1 MKIKI
6 LALSALMTLAVT
18 SVFAQTNTTTTTTGG
33 SMQGMMMPSMDDQDY
48 GDWKATWMKLK
59 TTPAGATSSMKMLA
73 MEPQF
78 RDEYDAKVFKHL
90 VKMTMAEHQCPHRQY
105 DMAQPIMSPDAK
117 WMHVEMKLN
126 AYRREL
132 IRETEARRMELD
144 RSMGRSTAPGM

>member
-18 SVFAQTNTTTTTTGG
+18 SVFAQTNTTATGG
-33 SMQGMMMPSMDDQDY
+33 SMQGMMMPSMEDQDY
-48 GDWKATWMKLK
+48 SDWKSTWMKLK

-90 VKMTMAEHQCPHRQY
+90 VKMTMAEHQRPYRQY
-105 DMAQPIMSPDAK
+105 DMAYPIMSSDAK

-132 IRETEARRMELD
+132 ISENEARRMELD
-144 RSMGRSTAPGM
+144 RSMGRSTSPGM